1 MSGSNELELSKS
13 DNSECI
19 IKYSKVIIITF
30 ITTNII
36 GFVIYFNVVDYHM
49 TESYRQELYFT
60 CGTIESCVLLFTG
73 VCLFVNVFWLVNRL
87 KKKQSLGSNVESANL
102 NKEICILWIILS
114 IFSVTYALR
123 AI

>member
-13 DNSECI
+13 DNTECI

-30 ITTNII
+30 ITANVI
-36 GFVIYFNVVDYHM
+36 GFAIYFNVADDRM
-49 TESYRQELYFT
+49 TKAHRKDMYST
-60 CGTIESCVLLFTG
+60 CGTIESFGLLVTG
-73 VCLFVNVFWLVNRL
+73 ICLFVNVFWLVNRL